1 MVLPQAVD
9 VEHHHSQA
17 VLVAAMMWLHTSL
30 LGQPLLQTGL
40 LKKKGHKIGVSDSTH
55 SPSSNISSTPF
66 ITLHCLFHFSYYPLP
81 TAAKRYITVMCPDGL
96 SITATVRN

>member
-40 LKKKGHKIGVSDSTH
+40 LRKK
-55 SPSSNISSTPF
+55 
-66 ITLHCLFHFSYYPLP
+66 
-81 TAAKRYITVMCPDGL
+81 
-96 SITATVRN
+96 ATRLV